1 MIYFLGI
8 GGIGMSALARYFK
21 AKGHEVA
28 GYDRTPSPLTKRL
41 ESEGIA
47 VHYTDD
53 PLLVPENID
62 FVVLT
67 PAIPSYSLELNYLR
81 ERNAK
86 IVKRAE
92 VLGMLSRQH
101 KALAIAGTH
110 GKTTTTALVT
120 HILMTAGKKLSAFI
134 GGIARNID
142 SNVVIGEEHDELI
155 VMEADEFD
163 HSFLQLSPFVSI
175 VTSIDAD
182 HLDIYGDYQHLVESF
197 NEFVDKTADDGLV
210 IYHANLPIKTNKKH
224 ITYGLEHADVI
235 AQNICVISGET
246 CFDVKN
252 AVEDHLVDDKNL
264 FNLRNLREPIK
275 MSLYG
280 NHNVQN
286 ALAAIIMCS
295 YLGIDEASIREG
307 LATFKGVQRRFDI
320 RVRNERHIYVDD
332 YAHHPEEI
340 KAALTAARNAFC
352 DKELTVIFQPHLFT
366 RTRDFMDGF
375 AESLSLA
382 DRVILLDIYP
392 ARELPIEGVT
402 SAVLL
407 EKITSKNKML
417 CSKENLLDTI
427 KDIDPELVMTVGAG
441 DIDRFVPQLEKML
454 EI

>member
-1 MIYFLGI
+1 MLYFLGI

-21 AKGHEVA
+21 AKGYEVA
-28 GYDRTPSPLTKRL
+28 GYDKTPSPLTRRL
-41 ESEGIA
+41 EEEGISI
-47 VHYTDD
+47 HYVDD
-53 PLLVPENID
+53 PSLIPENID

-67 PAIPSYSLELNYLR
+67 PAIPANSLELNYLKSR
-81 ERNAK
+81 GVK
-86 IVKRAE
+86 ILKRAE
-92 VLGMLSRQH
+92 VLGMLSEQH

-142 SNVVIGEEHDELI
+142 SNVVIGEERDDLV

-163 HSFLQLSPFVSI
+163 HSFLKLSPYVSI

-197 NEFVDKTADDGLV
+197 NEFVNKTADDGLV
-210 IYHANLPIKTNKKH
+210 IYHSNLPIKTNKKH
-224 ITYGLEHADVI
+224 ITYGLENADVI
-235 AQNICVISGET
+235 AQHLCVINGET
-246 CFDVKN
+246 CFDLTVQADRTLEENKI
-252 AVEDHLVDDKNL
+252 LR
-264 FNLRNLREPIK
+264 FLRNLREIK

-280 NHNVQN
+280 THNVQN

-295 YLGIDEASIREG
+295 YIGVPEDAIREG
-307 LATFKGVQRRFDI
+307 LRTFKGVQRRFDI
-320 RVRNERHIYVDD
+320 RVKDAHHIYVDD

-340 KAALTAARNAFC
+340 KAALTAARHAYPG
-352 DKELTVIFQPHLFT
+352 KELTVVFQPHLFT

-392 ARELPIEGVT
+392 ARELPIPGVT
-402 SAVLL
+402 SAALL
-407 EKITSKNKML
+407 EKITSKDKML
-417 CSKENLLDTI
+417 CSKEELLNKI
-427 KDIDPELVMTVGAG
+427 KDINPELIMTVGAG
-441 DIDRFVPQLEKML
+441 DIDRFVPQIEKMF
-454 EI
+454 ENE

>member
-1 MIYFLGI
+1 MVYFLGI

-28 GYDRTPSPLTKRL
+28 GYDRTPSPLTHRL
-41 ESEGIA
+41 ENEGISI
-47 VHYTDD
+47 HYVDD
-53 PLLVPENID
+53 PTMIPKDIE

-67 PAIPSYSLELNYLR
+67 PAIPANSLELNYLKSK
-81 ERNAK
+81 NVK
-86 IVKRAE
+86 IIKRAE
-92 VLGMLSRQH
+92 VLGMLSEQH
-101 KALAIAGTH
+101 DAIAIAGTH

-120 HILMTAGKKLSAFI
+120 HILMTAGKRLSAFI

-142 SNVVIGEEHDELI
+142 SNVVIGEEKDDLI

-163 HSFLQLSPFVSI
+163 HSFLKLLPFVSV

-197 NEFVDKTADDGLV
+197 NEFVNKTSDDGLV
-210 IYHANLPIKTNKKH
+210 IYHANLPVVTNKKH
-224 ITYGLEHADVI
+224 VTYGLENADVVAKNVKI
-235 AQNICVISGET
+235 VDGET
-246 CFDVKN
+246 QFDVVV
-252 AVEDHLVDDKNL
+252 AAGRGLQSTTITL
-264 FNLRNLREPIK
+264 SAPRTFT

-286 ALAAIIMCS
+286 ALAAIIACS
-295 YLGIDEASIREG
+295 RLGVSEDDIRKG

-320 RVRNERHIYVDD
+320 RVRDEKHVYIDD

-340 KAALTAARNAFC
+340 KAALLAARNVFPH
-352 DKELTVIFQPHLFT
+352 KELTVVFQPHLFT

-402 SAVLL
+402 SAALL
-407 EKITSKNKML
+407 KKITAKEKML
-417 CSKENLLDTI
+417 TTKEELLKKI

-441 DIDRFVPQLEKML
+441 DIDRFVPQIEEML
-454 EI
+454 KNE